1 MFRALALFLAL
12 TFAAGH
18 AAAQTADAPPP
29 AATSEQQGVEAAVF
43 EVYQALFFDTGIF
56 DAIAEQM
63 YPAYREAA
71 LNSDYYHRARGAER
85 DALMQLIER
94 TPDILREEVATESH
108 AMAER
113 VAPRAA
119 TLMSEVDIRELAT
132 FLRAPEWRPFM
143 QRMALSG
150 AGGKDK
156 GAGPTAEE
164 TAQMDALMA
173 TEAGR
178 RLERSTPLLDLLAE
192 ELNAASPRIEAR
204 LTRRI
209 AWEICTILAARCPQ
223 DLRDRA
229 GEL

>member
-63 YPAYREAA
+63 YPAYRQAA
-71 LNSDYYHRARGAER
+71 LNSDYYRRARGAQR

-94 TPDILREEVATESH
+94 TPDILREEVLTESR

-113 VAPRAA
+113 VAPRAGA
-119 TLMSEVDIRELAT
+119 LMSEADIRELAT

-150 AGGKDK
+150 GGDK

-173 TEAGR
+173 TDAGR

-192 ELNAASPRIEAR
+192 EMNAASPRIEAR

-209 AWEICTILAARCPQ
+209 AGEICTILTAQCPQ
-223 DLRDRA
+223 DLRERV